1 MKITIIRD
9 LNRDTDFESTCRFLY
24 DSPSYE
30 KIKTLGLIEDMRRRN
45 FNFLNFNNSFYDL
58 EEGYF
63 YLDWEADYKFRTG
76 LDWDWNNIPK
86 DYEILVD
93 DENNLDLYNV
103 IAESESSFDY
113 YEEDR
118 EVKLKKREN
127 LLC

>member
-45 FNFLNFNNSFYDL
+45 FDFLNFDNSFYDL
-58 EEGYF
+58 EEGYL

-127 LLC
+127 LLY